1 LMATSDGRYQDAW
14 PDDGPRR
21 ESSVLLLADD
31 YFCIAVDEHS
41 GRPRASPRVTGFGLA
56 AALLAELVL
65 SGRLEIQAD
74 QVHPIDGNPPADALS
89 GWVHGQM
96 VSHPQH
102 CAPQTWLEFLGPRAV
117 DAVARRL
124 ASKQIVQVV
133 AQRRRLRREEVIY
146 PALDHTAVVV
156 PGIRIANRLSAGEPL
171 EPRDMMCLALCAA
184 TGLVKHVLWDPQQH
198 RDALGAV
205 PDVLAR
211 LPGPLISLRKQLEV
225 VVGTAVLTNRS

>member
-1 LMATSDGRYQDAW
+1 MATSDGRYQDAW
-14 PDDGPRR
+14 PGEGSSR
-21 ESSVLLLADD
+21 ESSLLLLADD

-41 GRPRASPRVTGFGLA
+41 GRPRASSRVTGFGLA

-74 QVHPIDGNPPADALS
+74 QVRAIDVEPPADALS

-102 CAPQTWLEFLGPRAV
+102 RTLQTWLEFLGPPAL
-117 DAVARRL
+117 DAVGRRL
-124 ASKQIVQVV
+124 AGKQIVQIA
-133 AQRRRLRREEVIY
+133 AQRRRLRREEVLY
-146 PALDHTAVVV
+146 RALDHNAVVV
-156 PGIRIANRLSAGEPL
+156 PGIRIANRLSAGEPM
-171 EPRDMMCLALCAA
+171 EPRDVMCLALCAA

-198 RDALGAV
+198 RDALAAV
-205 PDVLAR
+205 PAVLAR
-211 LPGPLISLRKQLEV
+211 LPGPLTSLRKQLEV